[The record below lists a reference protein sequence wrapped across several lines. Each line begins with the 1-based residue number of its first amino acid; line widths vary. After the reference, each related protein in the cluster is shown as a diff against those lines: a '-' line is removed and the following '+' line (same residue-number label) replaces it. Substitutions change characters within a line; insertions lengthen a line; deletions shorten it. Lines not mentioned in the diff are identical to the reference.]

1 MFRNLGKIKYK
12 IKENLTEIDSL
23 SINSG
28 INYLENFIIFKDKS
42 GIKIYNRIC
51 DHNGGKLISNKGK
64 TICPMHNWEFLPEK
78 GIYRNGHIK
87 KRMDYVKKKNK
98 LYIKNKNFEPQ
109 IRKINHR

>member
-1 MFRNLGKIKYK
+1 MYILKVQTKNKNMFRNLGKIKYK

-87 KRMDYVKKKNK
+87 KEWIMLKKK
-98 LYIKNKNFEPQ
+98 
-109 IRKINHR
+109 